1 MIRALTPIGWALVAL
16 GVLCILSLGYCAYDG
31 NRDRRVTE
39 RLANA
44 NADTF
49 EITVAARDDLSAQ
62 TASDTKSN
70 SNLERDLTNAVS
82 PLPDARPSDRR
93 IALQCERLRK
103 AGTDVTHFSACVG
116 AGR

>member
-1 MIRALTPIGWALVAL
+1 MRTLTLTGWLMVAV
-16 GVLCILSLGYCAYDG
+16 GVLCILSLGYCAYDANKG
-31 NRDRRVTE
+31 RRASE
-39 RLANA
+39 RLASA

-49 EITVAARDDLSAQ
+49 AVTVAARDELSAQ
-62 TASDTKSN
+62 SASDTKAN
-70 SNLERDLTNAVS
+70 TNLERDLTNAVS

-103 AGTDVTHFSACVG
+103 AGTDVSRLPACVG

>member
-1 MIRALTPIGWALVAL
+1 MIRALTPVAWALVIL

-31 NRDRRVTE
+31 RRDQRAAQ
-39 RLANA
+39 RLASA

-49 EITVAARDDLSAQ
+49 DVTVAGRDDLSAQ

-70 SNLERDLTNAVS
+70 SKLERDLTNAVS

-103 AGTDVTHFSACVG
+103 AGTDVTHLPACVG